1 MDSSSGSTAAC
12 YIFSQTAC
20 LIESRS
26 SLAAGQLL
34 MSPRPYELG
43 RRRDQIDDNRRRVID
58 AARALLA
65 EATTYTA
72 FTVDAVARRAGVA
85 RATVYYQFGS
95 KTGVLEALC
104 DALAE
109 GARLTELSRVFEE
122 PDPRGALKEF
132 IVTFTRFWAADR
144 LVMRRL
150 RALAALDPDV
160 GVVIRARDDRHRQG
174 LAVLTSRLAPGS
186 TAPHADDNGRVVQL
200 LHALTGFEM
209 FDSIA
214 GPEDAPADVASLVTQ
229 LVEAALALPPFA
241 DTESSPSRT
250 TREH

>member
-1 MDSSSGSTAAC
+1 
-12 YIFSQTAC
+12 
-20 LIESRS
+20 
-26 SLAAGQLL
+26 
-34 MSPRPYELG
+34 MSPRPYDLG
-43 RRRDQIDDNRRRVID
+43 RRRDQIDDNRRRVIG

-72 FTVDAVARRAGVA
+72 FTVDAVASRAGVA

-109 GARLTELSRVFEE
+109 AAHLTELSRVFEE
-122 PDPRGALKEF
+122 PDQRAALNEF
-132 IVTFTRFWAADR
+132 VVTFTRFWAADR

-160 GVVIRARDDRHRQG
+160 GAVIEARDDRRRQA
-174 LAVLTSRLAPGS
+174 LAVLTGRLAGGPP
-186 TAPHADDNGRVVQL
+186 AVHPDADGRVLQL

-214 GPEDAPADVASLVTQ
+214 SPEDTPADVAKLLTQ
-229 LVEAALALPPFA
+229 LAETVLALP
-241 DTESSPSRT
+241 SSPNTAFPPPRT
-250 TREH
+250 TR

>member
-1 MDSSSGSTAAC
+1 
-12 YIFSQTAC
+12 
-20 LIESRS
+20 
-26 SLAAGQLL
+26 
-34 MSPRPYELG
+34 MSPRPYDLG
-43 RRRDQIDDNRRRVID
+43 RRRDQIDDNRRRVTD

-72 FTVDAVARRAGVA
+72 FTVDAVAKRAGVA

-109 GARLTELSRVFEE
+109 AAHLTELHRVFEE
-122 PDPRGALKEF
+122 PDPHGALKEF
-132 IVTFTRFWAADR
+132 IVIFTRFWAADR

-160 GVVIRARDDRHRQG
+160 GAVIRARDDRRRQG
-174 LAVLTSRLAPGS
+174 LARLTSRLAGGS
-186 TAPHADDNGRVVQL
+186 TAQHPDEDGGVVQL

-214 GPEDAPADVASLVTQ
+214 GPEDPPADVASLLTQ
-229 LVEAALALPPFA
+229 LAGPVLALPSLA
-241 DTESSPSRT
+241 NMASSPSERPENT
-250 TREH
+250 HAE